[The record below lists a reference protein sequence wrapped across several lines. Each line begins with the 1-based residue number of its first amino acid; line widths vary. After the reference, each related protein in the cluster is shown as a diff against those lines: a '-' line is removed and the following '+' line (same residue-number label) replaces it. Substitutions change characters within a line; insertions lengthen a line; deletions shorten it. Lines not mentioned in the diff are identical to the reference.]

1 MGFFLIFQPRG
12 CGIVEFGSE
21 AEAKLAVEKMH
32 NYFYKGRNLTV
43 YIDRKGLDHPRKQ
56 KNATP
61 ERDELRRSLPSDYKY
76 VDFYFISFRDHSHI
90 IRQMFFG
97 HFFYLRN
104 YPNLILYSGNALA
117 RDLWDITFR
126 TR

>member
-1 MGFFLIFQPRG
+1 MFQPRG

-21 AEAKLAVEKMH
+21 AEAKQAVEKMH

-43 YIDRKGLDHPRKQ
+43 YVDRKGLDQNLRFNLKQ
-56 KNATP
+56 RNATP
-61 ERDELRRSLPSDYKY
+61 ERDELRRSPPSDYRY
-76 VDFYFISFRDHSHI
+76 VDFYFISLRDHSHI

-104 YPNLILYSGNALA
+104 
-117 RDLWDITFR
+117 
-126 TR
+126 

>member
-43 YIDRKGLDHPRKQ
+43 YKDRKGLDQNLRFNLKQ
-56 KNATP
+56 RNATP
-61 ERDELRRSLPSDYKY
+61 ERDELRRSPPSDYKY

-90 IRQMFFG
+90 IRQIFFW
-97 HFFYLRN
+97 HFFTFGTT
-104 YPNLILYSGNALA
+104 LIRYFTQGM
-117 RDLWDITFR
+117 R
-126 TR
+126 

>member
-1 MGFFLIFQPRG
+1 
-12 CGIVEFGSE
+12 
-21 AEAKLAVEKMH
+21 MH

-61 ERDELRRSLPSDYKY
+61 ERDELRRSPPSDYKY

-97 HFFYLRN
+97 HFFL
-104 YPNLILYSGNALA
+104 P
-117 RDLWDITFR
+117 T
-126 TR
+126 

>member
-1 MGFFLIFQPRG
+1 
-12 CGIVEFGSE
+12 
-21 AEAKLAVEKMH
+21 MH

-61 ERDELRRSLPSDYKY
+61 ERDELRRSPPSDYRY

-104 YPNLILYSGNALA
+104 YPNQILYSGNALA